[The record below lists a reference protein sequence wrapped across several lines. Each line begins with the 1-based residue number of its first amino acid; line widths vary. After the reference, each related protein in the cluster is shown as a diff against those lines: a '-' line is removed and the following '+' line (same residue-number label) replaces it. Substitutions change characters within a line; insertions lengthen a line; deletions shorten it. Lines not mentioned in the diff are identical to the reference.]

1 MSSSNPEH
9 NLTPI
14 EIENL
19 NRLEAV
25 AQHHLGTYLQVGN
38 AFGEIRDRQLY
49 RDGHPSFEAY
59 VRERWGINVAGS
71 DPLSQTA
78 IRPDAGST
86 SSAAPKPGAA
96 HRDTPCQALA
106 RACEETLAALAGE
119 DRMGIEIRLAV
130 RRPEDAGEPG
140 EELLPTL
147 RWLLNEASRTI
158 GEVARELESRAADI
172 NDGAREQ
179 LRHDVLVLDGELA
192 VVKALL
198 LELIDW
204 DSELTRLLRD
214 ELPPLDA
221 DTDPEDAA

>member
-1 MSSSNPEH
+1 MSSTNPEH

-38 AFGEIRDRQLY
+38 AFAEIRDSQLY

-59 VRERWGINVAGS
+59 VRERWGIEPA
-71 DPLSQTA
+71 
-78 IRPDAGST
+78 
-86 SSAAPKPGAA
+86 KK
-96 HRDTPCQALA
+96 
-106 RACEETLAALAGE
+106 LAALAGE
-119 DRMGIEIRLAV
+119 DRMGIEIRFAV
-130 RRPEDAGEPG
+130 HRPEDAGEPG

-147 RWLLNEASRTI
+147 RWLLNEASGTI
-158 GEVARELESRAADI
+158 GEVAHELESRAADI
-172 NDGAREQ
+172 NDRAREQ
-179 LRHDVLVLDGELA
+179 LRKDVLVLDGELA

-214 ELPPLDA
+214 ELPPVDA
-221 DTDPEDAA
+221 DTDPEDAD